1 MKTKSI
7 IFISLLIAGVMYF
20 VGYAAGV
27 GYEEP
32 VPVERPIVLSQ
43 PADISL
49 DALNDY
55 EVFTARAFYCS
66 ADSVCVCAPGELPDG
81 AFVEINDV
89 GVYLVRESDHVAP
102 GEIHIHFN
110 SAEDAEN
117 FDTKQVKVRVCDEL

>member
-7 IFISLLIAGVMYF
+7 IFISALIAGLMYI
-20 VGYAAGV
+20 VGYAVGV

-32 VPVERPIVLSQ
+32 VPVESPIVLSQ

-81 AFVEINDV
+81 EFVEISGV
-89 GVYLVRESDHVAP
+89 GVYLVRESEHIAP
-102 GEIHIHFN
+102 GELHIYFN
-110 SAEDAEN
+110 SAKDAEN
-117 FDTKQVKVRVCDEL
+117 FDKKQVKVRVCDEL

>member
-7 IFISLLIAGVMYF
+7 IFISLLIAGLMYI
-20 VGYAAGV
+20 VGYAVGV

-32 VPVERPIVLSQ
+32 APVENPTVFTQ

-49 DALNDY
+49 DDLY
-55 EVFTARAFYCS
+55 GYKVFTASAFYSS

-81 AFVEINDV
+81 EFVEISGV
-89 GVYLVRESDHVAP
+89 GVYLVRENEHVAL
-102 GEIHIHFN
+102 GELHIHFN

-117 FDTKQVKVRVCDEL
+117 FDKKEVKVRVCDEL

>member
-1 MKTKSI
+1 MKNKVI
-7 IFISLLIAGVMYF
+7 IYISVLIAGALYF

-27 GYEEP
+27 GYEDP
-32 VPVERPIVLSQ
+32 VPAEDTIVLSQ

-49 DALNDY
+49 DELNGY
-55 EVFTARAFYCS
+55 KIFTARAFYCS

-81 AFVEINDV
+81 TFVEISNV
-89 GVYLVRESDHVAP
+89 GVFLVRESDHVTP

-117 FDTKQVKVRVCDEL
+117 FDTKQVKVRVCDEF

>member
-7 IFISLLIAGVMYF
+7 IFISALVAGVMYII
-20 VGYAAGV
+20 GYAVGA

-32 VPVERPIVLSQ
+32 APMDSQIVFTQ

-49 DALNDY
+49 DELNGY
-55 EVFTARAFYCS
+55 EIFTASAFYSS

-81 AFVEINDV
+81 EFVEISGV
-89 GVYLVRESDHVAP
+89 GVYLVRESEHVAS

-117 FDTKQVKVRVCDEL
+117 FDTKQVKVRVCDEF